1 VGLVG
6 LGTATLTAFGQS
18 GDYFRIY
25 EINPQVRTLAMT
37 RFRYATNC
45 PGKVDIAMGDARLSM
60 ERDSPQQF
68 DLLALDA
75 FSSDAIPVHL
85 LTKEAFDVYQRHLK
99 TNSIIVVHI
108 SNHYLDLE
116 PVVANLAKQF
126 GYKMAIIDYDENDEE
141 WWLYSSTWILLSRD
155 QNLLDQ
161 PAIKTAMKSNFSKRK
176 VPLWTDD
183 FTSLFQ
189 ILKK

>member
-1 VGLVG
+1 LVG
-6 LGTATLTAFGQS
+6 LGTATLTAYGRP

-25 EINPQVRTLAMT
+25 EINPQVRTLATT
-37 RFRYATNC
+37 RFRYATSC
-45 PGKVDIAMGDARLSM
+45 AGKVEIAMGDARLSM
-60 ERDSPQQF
+60 ERDSPQGF

-99 TNSIIVVHI
+99 TNAIVAVHI

-126 GYKMAIIDYDENDEE
+126 GYGMAIIDFDENDED
-141 WWLYSSTWILLSRD
+141 WWLYSSTWILLTRD
-155 QNLLDQ
+155 ANLLEQ
-161 PAIKTAMKSNFSKRK
+161 PAIRDATKKSRLSKRNA
-176 VPLWTDD
+176 PLWTDD

-189 ILKK
+189 ILRK

>member
-1 VGLVG
+1 
-6 LGTATLTAFGQS
+6 
-18 GDYFRIY
+18 
-25 EINPQVRTLAMT
+25 
-37 RFRYATNC
+37 
-45 PGKVDIAMGDARLSM
+45 M
-60 ERDSPQQF
+60 ERDAPQQF

-99 TNSIIVVHI
+99 TNSIIAVHV

-116 PVVANLAKQF
+116 PVVANLAKKF
-126 GYKMAIIDYDENDEE
+126 GYRMAIIDFDENDEE
-141 WWLYSSTWILLSRD
+141 WWLYSSTWILLTRD
-155 QNLLDQ
+155 ENLFHQ
-161 PAIKTAMKSNFSKRK
+161 FAIRAAARTSTPSSRK

>member
-1 VGLVG
+1 M
-6 LGTATLTAFGQS
+6 
-18 GDYFRIY
+18 RIY
-25 EINPQVRTLAMT
+25 EINPQVRQLATT
-37 RFRYATNC
+37 RFKYATSC
-45 PGKVDIAMGDARLSM
+45 RGKVEIELGDARLSM

-68 DLLALDA
+68 DVLALDA

-99 TNSIIVVHI
+99 TNAIVAVHI

-126 GYKMAIIDYDENDEE
+126 GYNMAIIDFDENDEE

-155 QNLLDQ
+155 QGVLEQ
-161 PAIKTAMKSNFSKRK
+161 PAISAATRTKSSSRK
-176 VPLWTDD
+176 APLWTDD

>member
-1 VGLVG
+1 
-6 LGTATLTAFGQS
+6 
-18 GDYFRIY
+18 
-25 EINPQVRTLAMT
+25 
-37 RFRYATNC
+37 
-45 PGKVDIAMGDARLSM
+45 M
-60 ERDSPQQF
+60 EREPSQQF

-75 FSSDAIPVHL
+75 FSSDAMPVHL

-99 TNSIIVVHI
+99 TNSIVAVHI

-126 GYKMAIIDYDENDEE
+126 NYKMAIIDFDENDEE
-141 WWLYSSTWILLSRD
+141 WWEYSSTWILLTH
-155 QNLLDQ
+155 NPNIFDQ
-161 PAIKTAMKSNFSKRK
+161 PGIQNAMKKSGFSKRT